1 MTQKITINPTS
12 TDGSPSAQS
21 TLRLAG
27 VGWVELGE
35 TQETFDIADRLNS
48 IDLQFKTKHHLINL
62 STPIRE
68 QWIGFPTKTVS
79 DVIRE
84 NENQDWKRQRT
95 ALLPAEVQSWI
106 YVEKELA
113 EIREEVKETCAVAKD
128 VHPVPEAAYDE
139 TRSLLAQ
146 VSRNVPMP
154 DIMWLEDGGIGLEWR
169 PGDGIVTM
177 SLYGEDHVTFVAIL
191 GNQHK
196 IAGTCPL
203 SDSSLLAGF
212 LAILPLLFQQRT

>member
-12 TDGSPSAQS
+12 TDQSSNAQS
-21 TLRLAG
+21 ILKLG
-27 VGWVELGE
+27 GIDCVERRE
-35 TQETFDIADRLNS
+35 TQQVLQTDDWFNPIN
-48 IDLQFKTKHHLINL
+48 LQFKTEHFT
-62 STPIRE
+62 SQFPPIRE
-68 QWIGFPTKTVS
+68 PRIDSLTETAS
-79 DVIRE
+79 DVIPE
-84 NENQDWKRQRT
+84 NENQDWKRQGT
-95 ALLPAEVQSWI
+95 TPIPAEVQSWI

-128 VHPVPEAAYDE
+128 VHSVPEAAYDE

-146 VSRNVPMP
+146 VSRNVPVP

-177 SLYGEDHVTFVAIL
+177 SLYGDDHVTFVAIL

-203 SDSSLLAGF
+203 SNSSLLAGF
-212 LAILPLLFQQRT
+212 LAILPLLFRQRA

>member
-1 MTQKITINPTS
+1 MIRKTTSNPTN
-12 TDGSPSAQS
+12 TDRSPSAQPI
-21 TLRLAG
+21 LKLAR
-27 VGWVELGE
+27 VDWVELRE
-35 TQETFDIADRLNS
+35 TQQTLDIEDGFNL
-48 IDLQFKTKHHLINL
+48 IDLQFKTEHLT
-62 STPIRE
+62 SRFAPIRE
-68 QWIGFPTKTVS
+68 QWIGLPTKTAS
-79 DVIRE
+79 DVIPE
-84 NENQDWKRQRT
+84 NENQDWKRQGT

-146 VSRNVPMP
+146 VSRNVPIP

-212 LAILPLLFQQRT
+212 LAILPLLFRQRT

>member
-1 MTQKITINPTS
+1 MRKKIIINPTS
-12 TDGSPSAQS
+12 ADRSSNVQS
-21 TLRLAG
+21 ILKLG
-27 VGWVELGE
+27 GIDCVEPRE
-35 TQETFDIADRLNS
+35 TQQVLQTDNWFNPIN
-48 IDLQFKTKHHLINL
+48 LQFKTEHLI
-62 STPIRE
+62 SPSAPIRG
-68 QWIGFPTKTVS
+68 QWTGFPTKTVS
-79 DVIRE
+79 DIIPE
-84 NENQDWKRQRT
+84 NENQDWKRQGIT
-95 ALLPAEVQSWI
+95 PIPAEVQSWI

-113 EIREEVKETCAVAKD
+113 EIREEVKETCAVAKE

-146 VSRNVPMP
+146 VSRNVPVP

-169 PGDGIVTM
+169 PVDGIVTM
-177 SLYGEDHVTFVAIL
+177 SLYGDDHVTFVAIL

-203 SDSSLLAGF
+203 STSSLLAGF

>member
-1 MTQKITINPTS
+1 MTQKITINLTN
-12 TDGSPSAQS
+12 TDRSPSAQS
-21 TLRLAG
+21 IWELADID
-27 VGWVELGE
+27 WVEPRE
-35 TQETFDIADRLNS
+35 TQQALDIEDWFNS
-48 IDLQFKTKHHLINL
+48 IDLQLKTEHLT
-62 STPIRE
+62 SRFAPIRE
-68 QWIGFPTKTVS
+68 QWIGLPTKTAS
-79 DVIRE
+79 DVIPE
-84 NENQDWKRQRT
+84 NENQDWKSQGT
-95 ALLPAEVQSWI
+95 APLPAEVQSWI

-146 VSRNVPMP
+146 VSHNVPIP

-169 PGDGIVTM
+169 PGAGIVTM
-177 SLYGEDHVTFVAIL
+177 SLYGDDHVTFVAIL

-203 SDSSLLAGF
+203 SDSSLLEGF
-212 LAILPLLFQQRT
+212 LAILPLLFRVRM